1 MFRAK
6 NNLFFLWKLVG
17 NSLDS
22 KFSFQL
28 LGFRVIF
35 HFTLWLYLFF
45 LFFGVSFSY
54 YDILFFLFSF
64 FVLQRSF
71 LLACCSSYFAIGFL
85 IKSAKKFSNF
95 DLLTFLCLSQR
106 FVLWDV
112 WILWYLMKAF
122 LDFRCCDKESRV
134 SGVQIKPVFHLLP
147 HWFLYRFQS

>member
-85 IKSAKKFSNF
+85 IKSANKFSISIYLLFFALVQDLFFGTFGFF
-95 DLLTFLCLSQR
+95 DTWWKHF
-106 FVLWDV
+106 
-112 WILWYLMKAF
+112 WIFGVVTKNQEF
-122 LDFRCCDKESRV
+122 QES
-134 SGVQIKPVFHLLP
+134 K
-147 HWFLYRFQS
+147 